1 MIKLGNF
8 LVLLFIVIVMTS
20 LASIAFAQ
28 CPSCGG
34 VEDWTA
40 SATSFL
46 EGKPINDTQP
56 SLIPPQLARLSNTE
70 FNSSLLKKNTIQA
83 SNGKSNLTATSAPNI
98 SLNDIYALPN
108 PVNSGSPV
116 MLNAIFGNNSLNSFS
131 NTKANILPEDTMT
144 VYVIIRNSAGVDVS
158 KVNLEPISG
167 ENYAGIW
174 NANVTEDIY
183 NATVVASAFGTSKTF
198 NDALKIEVS
207 KTA

>member
-1 MIKLGNF
+1 MTKSGNF
-8 LVLLFIVIVMTS
+8 LVFLFLLVAMTN

-56 SLIPPQLARLSNTE
+56 SLNPPQLARLSNTE
-70 FNSSLLKKNTIQA
+70 FNSSLLQKNTIQA
-83 SNGKSNLTATSAPNI
+83 SNGKSNLAATPAPNI
-98 SLNDIYALPN
+98 SLKNIYALPN
-108 PVNSGSPV
+108 PVNSGSPIL
-116 MLNAIFGNNSLNSFS
+116 LNVIFGNNSLNTLI
-131 NTKANILPEDTMT
+131 NTTANNLSVGTMT
-144 VYVIIRNSAGVDVS
+144 VYAIIRNSAGTDVS

-167 ENYAGIW
+167 EGYAGIW
-174 NANVTEDIY
+174 NANVTAGIY
-183 NATVVASAFGTSKTF
+183 NATVAASAFGTSKTF
-198 NDALKIEVS
+198 DDALQIEVS